1 MANATTNRQV
11 NVYINS
17 GEAAKAY
24 DVLIKREKLLNEE
37 LKKTADPKRIKQLTA
52 ELDKLKDPIDRAAK
66 KMKGELA
73 PSIRELELAT
83 RKFLNEFKKTG
94 TPESLANFQ
103 KFRAELAKAKGDIT
117 NLDNSQKGLTSK
129 GIFSGAFW
137 GSLLAGAAQAAIRGI
152 GDFFGGVIQEALDA
166 DIASR
171 RLQSTLDNLGRG
183 DAFDRIN
190 RKADELAAK
199 FRYLDNDDIVGVFN
213 RLIDY
218 GKLTEKEMNKLL
230 PVIIDF
236 AAKSNIS
243 IDESS
248 SIIIKA
254 LEGNGKALKEYG
266 INIKDSGTDV
276 ERFNTIMTTLK
287 EKVDG
292 SGEAFQNSAQGGILT
307 ARQELKNL
315 QEEIGTLIIPALNKL
330 LSWVLRALNSV
341 KTFFK
346 TIRDG
351 FQNSFRITGVIN
363 ATIDRAVDDAFQNL
377 GQKAQDDIQK
387 VLDEVALQSNATL
400 GIDSSSKSSGKTIKE
415 KAKEYDLLG
424 EALKRLYDIQ
434 AKGDDAV
441 RKMGNQFEGT
451 DKAFAEKLKALMAL
465 SGKVIDPAEDNKRI
479 DRSRL
484 AKNELAVLTSR
495 GKERLKAELALLK
508 EQERQTLD
516 NTKLTENEKLLIEEQ
531 FRQKKKDAEAAYLE
545 ELVANIAAY
554 AQKVADIASIFGQ
567 IQTEKENSALARD
580 KAIND
585 QKQRNLEKRLKAGLI
600 TQLQYDKE
608 TQAIQREQEKREK
621 EVAIKQFKRQQ
632 RADIV
637 QALINGAL
645 AITSTLAAKPGALD
659 IISLS
664 AFRAINVGLAVATTA
679 AQVAAIASKKPPT
692 FAAGGRLGGRSHAA
706 GGNAVIDGSG
716 RKIAEVEAGEG
727 IVNKQTMSDRR
738 QYSVSGTPGQIISR
752 LNSMYGSS
760 WEGGATLVP
769 GWRNITPQ
777 RMNYAAMKSMYYA
790 AGGTFAGTP
799 ATNEGS
805 QNAIFENLSDVI
817 SNMQSTLQQ
826 IQQNGIVAYS
836 LITQNEKQQARL
848 DAIRDDATMKG

>member
-1 MANATTNRQV
+1 
-11 NVYINS
+11 
-17 GEAAKAY
+17 
-24 DVLIKREKLLNEE
+24 
-37 LKKTADPKRIKQLTA
+37 
-52 ELDKLKDPIDRAAK
+52 
-66 KMKGELA
+66 
-73 PSIRELELAT
+73 
-83 RKFLNEFKKTG
+83 
-94 TPESLANFQ
+94 
-103 KFRAELAKAKGDIT
+103 
-117 NLDNSQKGLTSK
+117 
-129 GIFSGAFW
+129 
-137 GSLLAGAAQAAIRGI
+137 
-152 GDFFGGVIQEALDA
+152 
-166 DIASR
+166 
-171 RLQSTLDNLGRG
+171 
-183 DAFDRIN
+183 
-190 RKADELAAK
+190 
-199 FRYLDNDDIVGVFN
+199 
-213 RLIDY
+213 
-218 GKLTEKEMNKLL
+218 
-230 PVIIDF
+230 
-236 AAKSNIS
+236 
-243 IDESS
+243 
-248 SIIIKA
+248 
-254 LEGNGKALKEYG
+254 
-266 INIKDSGTDV
+266 
-276 ERFNTIMTTLK
+276 
-287 EKVDG
+287 
-292 SGEAFQNSAQGGILT
+292 
-307 ARQELKNL
+307 
-315 QEEIGTLIIPALNKL
+315 
-330 LSWVLRALNSV
+330 
-341 KTFFK
+341 
-346 TIRDG
+346 
-351 FQNSFRITGVIN
+351 
-363 ATIDRAVDDAFQNL
+363 
-377 GQKAQDDIQK
+377 
-387 VLDEVALQSNATL
+387 
-400 GIDSSSKSSGKTIKE
+400 
-415 KAKEYDLLG
+415 
-424 EALKRLYDIQ
+424 
-434 AKGDDAV
+434 
-441 RKMGNQFEGT
+441 
-451 DKAFAEKLKALMAL
+451 MAL